1 MRRADRR
8 PSAVRPDRR
17 LGRQPPRRRPSG
29 RRDPPSAAGRRRGA
43 VPAND
48 LHRQRRGGD
57 RDGEGDR
64 RRQVRHDRQCR
75 HHPAGAELRPRRR
88 ALYQPGPSAVRYR
101 HPLLRRARRRPRH
114 ARGPRRD
121 PRHPGA
127 PPPLPGAPLTGV
139 CEPRHRCRSW
149 RADCACD
156 GRRGREL
163 LSKRPRTPVTPP
175 IPRAGPRMFRSQS
188 GAQSRGTSTTSPSPA
203 RRGCLPT
210 GSSAIR
216 RETRLESV
224 RRSVCIHM
232 KLTVQTFL
240 TLDGVMQAPGGP
252 EEDPSDAFTHGGWQ
266 APFPDQ
272 AVGEFVTE
280 LNSHASAFLFGR
292 RTFDIFRGYW
302 PDQTDPA
309 NAIATAINSLPK
321 YVVSNSLSEA
331 DATWRGEHPDTARLL
346 TGDVVA
352 AVQAL
357 KDEPGDELQIW
368 GSSQLLQTL
377 LQHELVDRFRLMT
390 FPLVL
395 GSGRRLF
402 NDGILPATMRPVD
415 LTVTDLGIVIGTYEP
430 AGPVRHGQM

>member
-1 MRRADRR
+1 
-8 PSAVRPDRR
+8 V
-17 LGRQPPRRRPSG
+17 LRRRPLCLAPLDLDQLDEDDNFVATTLMDQYYATLAETWFG
-29 RRDPPSAAGRRRGA
+29 
-43 VPAND
+43 VPAGD
-48 LHRQRRGGD
+48 L
-57 RDGEGDR
+57 
-64 RRQVRHDRQCR
+64 
-75 HHPAGAELRPRRR
+75 
-88 ALYQPGPSAVRYR
+88 
-101 HPLLRRARRRPRH
+101 
-114 ARGPRRD
+114 
-121 PRHPGA
+121 
-127 PPPLPGAPLTGV
+127 LPGSP
-139 CEPRHRCRSW
+139 
-149 RADCACD
+149 
-156 GRRGREL
+156 
-163 LSKRPRTPVTPP
+163 TPSSRKPH
-175 IPRAGPRMFRSQS
+175 SQ
-188 GAQSRGTSTTSPSPA
+188 
-203 RRGCLPT
+203 L
-210 GSSAIR
+210 AIR
-216 RETRLESV
+216 RETRSESE
-224 RRSVCIHM
+224 RRSVCIDM

-252 EEDPSDAFTHGGWQ
+252 EEDPSDTFTHGGWQ
-266 APFPDQ
+266 APFPDP

-309 NAIATAINSLPK
+309 NPIATAINSLPK

-331 DATWRGEHPDTARLL
+331 DATWRGEHPDTARLV

-368 GSSQLLQTL
+368 GSSKLLQAL

-415 LTVTDLGIVIGTYEP
+415 LTVTDLGIVLGTYEP